1 MDGGRAQAFLSWI
14 AESGKMRWKQDLK
27 KLRED
32 SSPFTAVFARELGF
46 VQELLERNPLLV
58 FGEGEYGVT
67 DIF

>member
-1 MDGGRAQAFLSWI
+1 MDGGRAKAFLAWI
-14 AESGKMRWKQDLK
+14 AESGKRRWEQDFK

-32 SSPFTAVFARELGF
+32 SSPFTVVSAGKLGF
-46 VQELLERNPLLV
+46 VQELLERNPLLI